1 MAKAATTARGK
12 RVTTPAGKRATGAA
26 AAPPAER
33 GTVTAK
39 NAADHEGVRQVL
51 AHYCAFIDQGQVE
64 ALSELFLPTGELVVS
79 FADGPPT
86 RGRAAIAAWYRE
98 FFRGWPK
105 ASHARHKIFE
115 PCLRVD
121 GATAT
126 ASTYFDSDFVEGSG
140 RVTILAGRYED
151 QLVKQRGRWFF
162 AQRTIT
168 ITHHY
173 SPGKATEGMKRY
185 RARR

>member
-1 MAKAATTARGK
+1 MARAAKTAGGLSATRGVVTKA
-12 RVTTPAGKRATGAA
+12 
-26 AAPPAER
+26 
-33 GTVTAK
+33 

-51 AHYCAFIDQGQVE
+51 SHYCAFIDQGQLE
-64 ALSELFLPTGELVVS
+64 ALSELFLPAGELAVS
-79 FADGPPT
+79 FAEGPPA

-115 PCLRVD
+115 PCIRVN
-121 GATAT
+121 GAAAT
-126 ASTYFDSDFVEGSG
+126 ASTYFDSDFVEGGG

-151 QLVKQRGRWFF
+151 ELVKRRGRWFF
-162 AQRTIT
+162 ARRTIT

-173 SPGKATEGMKRY
+173 SPGKAVEGMKRY